1 LADDAALEIPRSG
14 PAYGAAVWGWGL
26 WTGIALWAAGFF
38 FLPWWAALFIW
49 WWPSMLMGAAVGL
62 LAVWV
67 ASRLPP
73 RPQRRRRG

>member
-1 LADDAALEIPRSG
+1 
-14 PAYGAAVWGWGL
+14 
-26 WTGIALWAAGFF
+26 
-38 FLPWWAALFIW
+38 
-49 WWPSMLMGAAVGL
+49 MLMGAAVGL